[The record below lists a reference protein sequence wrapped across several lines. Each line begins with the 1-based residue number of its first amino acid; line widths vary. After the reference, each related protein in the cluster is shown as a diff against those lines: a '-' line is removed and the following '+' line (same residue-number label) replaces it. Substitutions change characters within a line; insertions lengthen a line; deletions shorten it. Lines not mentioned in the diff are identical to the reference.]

1 MKNGPFFFT
10 KAICILLQI
19 TNLCCYWINFHLHL
33 SFQKKINKR
42 LWSSHFSFIHTSS
55 HHLPLGFSAIPNLN
69 LQLHPQ
75 PESRPQ
81 ARSSRSW
88 LTHKLLM
95 RVLKVESRNPSSLR
109 RFDGCDGASNPD
121 VKKMSKPGLGGT
133 QIKYAIWRCMCIF
146 RDMYIYIYTYVNS
159 NRYVYIYICVSV
171 NVCIYIYVYLYRSIH
186 HIHNQCKLVPKM
198 GPPSK

>member
-1 MKNGPFFFT
+1 MYTLENRFLHHQLANHQIDHEEWTGCFFT

-19 TNLCCYWINFHLHL
+19 TNLCCSGINFHLHVP
-33 SFQKKINKR
+33 FKKKSNKR

-69 LQLHPQ
+69 PQLHPQ

-133 QIKYAIWRCMCIF
+133 QIKICYMK
-146 RDMYIYIYTYVNS
+146 M
-159 NRYVYIYICVSV
+159 YVYIQGYACTM
-171 NVCIYIYVYLYRSIH
+171 CIYIYIR
-186 HIHNQCKLVPKM
+186 K
-198 GPPSK
+198 